1 MITID
6 LSITEQLQYSTVRIE
21 CEHSD
26 GGISTGSGYFFRF
39 KENKDNDEH
48 IPVVITNKHVIN
60 GAVRGRLILTK
71 MNESGEPLDTEHF
84 KIDIEDFESYWKKH
98 PDSDVDLCAMPIA
111 PFLNAAESRGQ
122 RIFYISL
129 DKSLIPSGTQLE
141 ELSALEDIV
150 MVGYPNGIWDSTN
163 NKPIFRKGVT
173 ATHPFFDYNGKK
185 EFMID
190 AACFPGSSG
199 SPVFLLNE
207 GGYRDKKGNT
217 YLGATRI
224 YILGTLYAGP
234 QHTATGEV
242 KIINIPTTQKPVAV
256 SSIPNNLG
264 LIIKSSRIKELEDL
278 F

>member
-1 MITID
+1 MN

-21 CEHSD
+21 CEHDD

-39 KENKDNDEH
+39 KENKESGEH

-60 GAVRGRLILTK
+60 GAIKGRLILTK
-71 MNESGEPLDTEHF
+71 MNESGKPLDTEHF
-84 KIDIEDFESYWKKH
+84 NMAIENFESYWRKH
-98 PDSDVDLCAMPIA
+98 PDPDVDLCAMPIA

-122 RIFYISL
+122 RIFYIPL
-129 DKSLIPSGTQLE
+129 DNSLIPSEAQLK

-150 MVGYPNGIWDSTN
+150 MVGYPNGIWDSIN

-207 GGYRDKKGNT
+207 GGYRDKNGNT

-234 QHTATGEV
+234 QHTTTGEI
-242 KIINIPTTQKPVAV
+242 KIINIPTSQQPIAL

-264 LIIKSSRIKELEDL
+264 LIIKSLRIKELEDL

>member
-1 MITID
+1 MN
-6 LSITEQLQYSTVRIE
+6 LSITEKLQYSTVRIE

-39 KENKDNDEH
+39 KESQDNNNH

-60 GAVRGRLILTK
+60 EAVRGRLILTK
-71 MNESGEPLDTEHF
+71 MNESGKPLDTEHF
-84 KIDIEDFESYWKKH
+84 KIDIENFESYWRKH

-111 PFLNAAESRGQ
+111 PFLNAAKSRGQ
-122 RIFYISL
+122 RIFYIPL
-129 DKSLIPSGTQLE
+129 DKSLIPSDTQLG
-141 ELSALEDIV
+141 ELSALEDVV

-242 KIINIPTTQKPVAV
+242 KVINIPTTQKPVAV

-264 LIIKSSRIKELEDL
+264 LIIKSSRIIELENL

>member
-1 MITID
+1 MD

-21 CEHSD
+21 CENSD
-26 GGISTGSGYFFRF
+26 GGMSTGSGYFFKF
-39 KENKDNDEH
+39 KEKKESGEH

-71 MNESGEPLDTEHF
+71 MDQLGNPLDTEHF
-84 KIDIEDFESYWKKH
+84 NIAIENFESYWRQH
-98 PDSDVDLCAMPIA
+98 PESDVDLCAMPLA
-111 PFLNAAESRGQ
+111 PLLNVAESLGQ
-122 RIFYISL
+122 KIFYIPL
-129 DKSLIPSGTQLE
+129 DNSLIPSDSQLE
-141 ELSALEDIV
+141 ELAALEDIV
-150 MVGYPNGIWDSTN
+150 MIGYPNGIWDSIN

-173 ATHPFFDYNGKK
+173 ATHPFFDYNGKR

-207 GGYRDKKGNT
+207 GGYRDKKGTT

-242 KIINIPTTQKPVAV
+242 RVINIPTSQKPI
-256 SSIPNNLG
+256 SISNIPNNLG
-264 LIIKSSRIKELEDL
+264 LVIKSSRIKELEDL

>member
-1 MITID
+1 MN

-26 GGISTGSGYFFRF
+26 GSGSTGSGYFFKF
-39 KENKDNDEH
+39 KESEESGDY

-60 GAVRGRLILTK
+60 GAVRGRLILTT
-71 MNESGEPLDTEHF
+71 MNELGEPLDTQHF
-84 KIDIEDFESYWKKH
+84 NISIDDFESYWVKH
-98 PDSDVDLCAMPIA
+98 PDPDVDLCAMPIA
-111 PFLNAAESRGQ
+111 PFLNAAESQ
-122 RIFYISL
+122 RKSIFFIPL
-129 DKSLIPSGTQLE
+129 DKSLIPTDSQLE
-141 ELSALEDIV
+141 ELSALEDVV
-150 MVGYPNGIWDSTN
+150 MVGYPNGIWDVTN

-190 AACFPGSSG
+190 MACFPGSSG

-242 KIINIPTTQKPVAV
+242 RVINIPTSQKPIAI
-256 SSIPNNLG
+256 SNIPNNLG
-264 LIIKSSRIKELEDL
+264 LIIKSTRIKELENL